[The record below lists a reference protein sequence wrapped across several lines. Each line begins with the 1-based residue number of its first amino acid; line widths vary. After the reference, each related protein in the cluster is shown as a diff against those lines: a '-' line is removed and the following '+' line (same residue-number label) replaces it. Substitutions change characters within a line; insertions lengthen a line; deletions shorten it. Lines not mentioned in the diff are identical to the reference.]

1 MLPYLT
7 PERYRTMGLGTE
19 DLDDEALR
27 SIIMRASL
35 AADRYCSVPMTP
47 SRYSFRGGSVTGEEH
62 HYRPGNGLDAMP
74 TTTWWP
80 RSTPLKTVTQLRA
93 FVTNEHYVDFA
104 ADELFVT
111 KDSIH
116 IASIAGTQWSLYG
129 AAVPVVG
136 LPNPVVRID
145 YTYGYAFTSVDE
157 VLEPTDGQTYRAQN
171 QFWDDS
177 TVTVEVDGVDQPT
190 GWTPDRTEGTI
201 VFTANQAADA
211 VVTASYGY
219 DLPTEVR
226 EKGMSGVRALKVGE
240 ISIERAGARR
250 GEGSSAV
257 AIRIPE
263 EAAQLLDGLHFLTI
277 R

>member
-1 MLPYLT
+1 
-7 PERYRTMGLGTE
+7 
-19 DLDDEALR
+19 
-27 SIIMRASL
+27 
-35 AADRYCSVPMTP
+35 
-47 SRYSFRGGSVTGEEH
+47 
-62 HYRPGNGLDAMP
+62 
-74 TTTWWP
+74 
-80 RSTPLKTVTQLRA
+80 
-93 FVTNEHYVDFA
+93 
-104 ADELFVT
+104 
-111 KDSIH
+111 
-116 IASIAGTQWSLYG
+116 
-129 AAVPVVG
+129 
-136 LPNPVVRID
+136 
-145 YTYGYAFTSVDE
+145 
-157 VLEPTDGQTYRAQN
+157 
-171 QFWDDS
+171 
-177 TVTVEVDGVDQPT
+177 VDGVDQPT

-219 DLPTEVR
+219 DLPTEVAMATGLIAAEAIGAKELR